1 MKTFETLKWE
11 KLTAYEHQLQLL
23 NNTIETPNS
32 SKTNQQ
38 IGMPAGKSRATHSLM
53 AKLVK
58 TTHVDKSPIRPIQ
71 IQTR

>member
-1 MKTFETLKWE
+1 M
-11 KLTAYEHQLQLL
+11 QLL